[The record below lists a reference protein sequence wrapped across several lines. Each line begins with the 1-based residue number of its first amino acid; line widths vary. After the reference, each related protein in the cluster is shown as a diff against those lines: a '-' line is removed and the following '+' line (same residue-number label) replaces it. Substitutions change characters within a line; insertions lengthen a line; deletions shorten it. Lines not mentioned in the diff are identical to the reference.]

1 MYQFATARAKKL
13 DAKKKMPPQLDP
25 SLNDQ
30 GIFDTTKHEMIFM
43 QYISSISRPVRGS
56 LTHPG
61 QCLDVVQGILR
72 LEGRLARVE
81 GDEAAACNRKKEKHH
96 SNGAE

>member
-1 MYQFATARAKKL
+1 MYR
-13 DAKKKMPPQLDP
+13 LDP
-25 SLNDQ
+25 SLNNQ
-30 GIFDTTKHEMIFM
+30 GIFDATKHEMIFM
-43 QYISSISRPVRGS
+43 QYISSFSRPVRGS

-81 GDEAAACNRKKEKHH
+81 GDEAAACNRKKEV
-96 SNGAE
+96 SIIVMVLNDILTSCTEIG